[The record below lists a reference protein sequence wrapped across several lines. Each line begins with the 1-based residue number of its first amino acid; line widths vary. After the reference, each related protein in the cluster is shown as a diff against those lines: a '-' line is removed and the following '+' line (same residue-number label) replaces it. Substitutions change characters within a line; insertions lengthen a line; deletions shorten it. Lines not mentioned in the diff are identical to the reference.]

1 MIQRVRSDHYVTSD
15 GQTWAVWQE
24 AQAHEK
30 FLFLRDALRRVRRP
44 GITLDEVTREL
55 LATEGLHVIVG
66 LPSMKQGKLL

>member
-1 MIQRVRSDHYVTSD
+1 MIQRIRSDIYRTSD
-15 GQTWAVWQE
+15 GQEWTVWQE

-30 FLFLRDALRRVRRP
+30 FLFLREALRRVRRP

-66 LPSMKQGKLL
+66 LPTPKQGKLL

>member
-1 MIQRVRSDHYVTSD
+1 MIRHTRSNTWTTSD
-15 GQTWAVWQE
+15 GQSWTVWHE

-30 FLFLRDALRRVRRP
+30 FLFLREALRRVRRP

-66 LPSMKQGKLL
+66 LPTPKQGRLL